1 MERELCTEWINPKMY
16 CKVGKARHLLDEHSL
31 KSGKWVWNLDSFAH
45 KFRKEN
51 TKYFIERE
59 REICRSHGHKGRDGE
74 GFLLGSSPTPSTIAL
89 SRQKVLGRVE
99 GFKSSSVGFD
109 CLPFLFSLSL
119 SGWGCG

>member
-1 MERELCTEWINPKMY
+1 MY

-59 REICRSHGHKGRDGE
+59 RERFAGVMVIKGEMEKDSCWAPLQHLV
-74 GFLLGSSPTPSTIAL
+74 LLP
-89 SRQKVLGRVE
+89 
-99 GFKSSSVGFD
+99 
-109 CLPFLFSLSL
+109 
-119 SGWGCG
+119 